1 MLGQEDH
8 AVLAD
13 SQPPVV
19 AACPRRNL
27 SGWRCGALRILLDLG
42 DDTLPILFSEAA
54 HIRNRPCT
62 PLDS

>member
-8 AVLAD
+8 TVLAD

-19 AACPRRNL
+19 AACQRRNL
-27 SGWRCGALRILLDLG
+27 SGWGCRALRILLDLG
-42 DDTLPILFSEAA
+42 DDAFPILLSEAA
-54 HIRNRPCT
+54 HILNRPCT